1 MGSINLEVIRE
12 NLGSFGFLADPSWW
26 GAFHD
31 GTKRV
36 LIVLTFIFLAGSIW
50 ILIKMWPMRQR
61 LYVLEGLRV
70 YKSPKK
76 LVSFEEEQ
84 KRANRKRWDAI
95 IKKAENLGQAGYPM
109 AIIEADIMLE
119 EIMGR
124 LGFLGKNLAER
135 LRSTSPGELAGLNDI
150 WEAHKLRNRIA
161 HEPDFR
167 PSREETTRALGAYKK
182 ALQDLKVI

>member
-1 MGSINLEVIRE
+1 MEAIRE
-12 NLGSFGFLADPSWW
+12 NLGSFGFLADPVWW
-26 GAFHD
+26 FGIYSGVRWTLTVLAF
-31 GTKRV
+31 V
-36 LIVLTFIFLAGSIW
+36 LLAASVGVFIR
-50 ILIKMWPMRQR
+50 MWPYRSR
-61 LYVLEGLRV
+61 LRVLEGHRV
-70 YKSPKK
+70 HKAPKK

-84 KRANRKRWDAI
+84 KRVNRKRWDAV
-95 IKKAENLGQAGYPM
+95 IKKAETLGQAGYPM

-135 LRSTSPGELAGLNDI
+135 LRSAAPGEVQGLNDV

-167 PSREETTRALGAYKK
+167 PNREETTKALGIYKK
-182 ALQDLKVI
+182 ALQDLAVI